1 MRINNEEEKYSN
13 ANGLGT
19 LIGVALLGM
28 VVISGGIYYA
38 MYKKYGVKGLLY
50 ATGGFVV
57 VGTLSR
63 MNHERR
69 IKGMAEQQKEWLN
82 RTAPAQSELQPV
94 YDSEGNIIGYKA
106 K

>member
-13 ANGLGT
+13 ADGLGN
-19 LIGVALLGM
+19 LIGIAVLGM
-28 VVISGGIYYA
+28 VVIAGGIYYA
-38 MYKKYGVKGLLY
+38 MYKKYGAKGLLY

-57 VGTLSR
+57 VGALSR

-69 IKGMAEQQKEWLN
+69 IKGMAN